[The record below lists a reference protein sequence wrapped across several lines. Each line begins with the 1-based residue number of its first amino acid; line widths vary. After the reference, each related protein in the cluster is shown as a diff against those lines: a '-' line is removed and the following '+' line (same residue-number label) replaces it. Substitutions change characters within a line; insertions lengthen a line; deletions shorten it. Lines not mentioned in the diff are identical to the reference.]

1 MAAEGQ
7 RGGHAE
13 VVRAI
18 VRHLLRHPEAKDT
31 VEGILAWWL
40 PAGGAGFTAEDVQHA
55 TAALS
60 ADGWLEVRAF
70 GPSRTV
76 YGLNRARR
84 AEMPGFLRD
93 GSDDDV

>member
-1 MAAEGQ
+1 MATEGQ
-7 RGGHAE
+7 AGSHAK

-18 VRHLLRHPEAKDT
+18 VQHLLRHPDAKDT

-40 PAGGAGFTAEDVQHA
+40 PAGGVGFTTEDVQQA

-60 ADGWLEVRAF
+60 DQGWLEVRDF

-76 YGLNRARR
+76 YGLKRARR
-84 AEMPGFLRD
+84 AELPGLLRH
-93 GSDDDV
+93 GGDDDA